1 MDEKLKEK
9 IKVSNEVMEDLEAAI
24 EADLGVGKK
33 VNQSFDTSA
42 VRAGRLANL
51 EKKRESVQIEN
62 VNLFNLKNGK
72 QVYQKVVKS
81 KDKVVVNDSKFMK
94 ENQMKIIKTKSRV
107 ASGYQSNYNSIMLP
121 VNPKEEK

>member
-72 QVYQKVVKS
+72 QVY
-81 KDKVVVNDSKFMK
+81 
-94 ENQMKIIKTKSRV
+94 
-107 ASGYQSNYNSIMLP
+107 
-121 VNPKEEK
+121 